1 MEIILPTLRKDRR
14 ESYSPFLPIC
24 KKSGKVLEVGIT
36 IISKDDYKIIKSQPF
51 HSGLD
56 QSRFIPLAYYLQSHQ
71 SIYSNSLLMMNTT
84 KLVDRGYR
92 GNLKAYFY
100 NVSDNDIVLNT
111 GDKLG
116 LVVPTFHSYLYEI
129 NIFGEEENMQDPT
142 KRQDDIHIN
151 YYPNDY
157 L

>member
-1 MEIILPTLRKDRR
+1 
-14 ESYSPFLPIC
+14 
-24 KKSGKVLEVGIT
+24 
-36 IISKDDYKIIKSQPF
+36 
-51 HSGLD
+51 
-56 QSRFIPLAYYLQSHQ
+56 
-71 SIYSNSLLMMNTT
+71 MMNTT

-142 KRQDDIHIN
+142 KRQCDIHIN